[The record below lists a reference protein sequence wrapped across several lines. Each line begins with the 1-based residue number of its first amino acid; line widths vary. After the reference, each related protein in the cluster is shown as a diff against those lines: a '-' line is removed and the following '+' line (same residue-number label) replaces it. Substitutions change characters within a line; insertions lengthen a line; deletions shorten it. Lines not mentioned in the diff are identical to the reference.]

1 MSSTFQH
8 SLSLVTGVPQIS
20 FEERHRWKFLE
31 QISLMSYIYSLNN
44 IPWLYEFLNNI

>member
-1 MSSTFQH
+1 MPSTFQH
-8 SLSLVTGVPQIS
+8 GLSLVTAVPQIT
-20 FEERHRWKFLE
+20 FEERDRWKFLK